1 MIIKKYKAATE
12 KDAILMAKEDLGPEA
27 VVMNVKTIK
36 RKGIM
41 KLFKKN
47 TVELTAAIDDNVA
60 DKSSEKVVDK
70 ASKEGYSEDAQNAI
84 EEKINS
90 IARLLEQQ
98 MMSGKDAGS
107 DSADKKSSESEVRGL
122 HFDAVVSENPAK
134 TYSGASGDK
143 SETKP
148 ASKNRII
155 DLIYNQLID
164 NEVNKDIAD
173 EIIGEF
179 DFENNSLPLD
189 NILANVYQKIVLKLG
204 EVKPLTPGE
213 KKPKV
218 VFFVGNTGV
227 GKTTTMAKLASKFKL
242 EEKQNIAMLSI
253 DTYRIAAIEQIKTY
267 ANILNTP
274 MEVVYT
280 PEDIKKY
287 VEKYNECDLIFVDT
301 AGHSHRNEEQKKNLK
316 EMVDAVS
323 DYETEVFLV
332 VSAVVKY
339 KDLLD
344 IARTYEKLFDYKL
357 IFTKLDETRASG
369 SILNLK
375 LDMGKTLSYATWGQN
390 VPEDIGVIDP
400 QIVAKS
406 LLGGAG
412 DGPGF

>member
-12 KDAILMAKEDLGPEA
+12 KEAILMAKEELGPDA
-27 VVMNVKTIK
+27 VVMNVKTTK

-60 DKSSEKVVDK
+60 EKSIN
-70 ASKEGYSEDAQNAI
+70 KEGYSEEAQNAI

-98 MMSGKDAGS
+98 MNSGNGKNTEDAEETKEKETRELNFDAVIS
-107 DSADKKSSESEVRGL
+107 DATSDIKIDKQISNHKSSETI
-122 HFDAVVSENPAK
+122 AK
-134 TYSGASGDK
+134 NK
-143 SETKP
+143 VIE
-148 ASKNRII
+148 
-155 DLIYNQLID
+155 LIYNQLIEND
-164 NEVNKDIAD
+164 VKKEIAD
-173 EIIGEF
+173 DIVGEF
-179 DFENNSLPLD
+179 DTDNSKLPLD

-204 EVKPLTPGE
+204 EVKPLTTG
-213 KKPKV
+213 KNKPKI

-242 EEKQNIAMLSI
+242 EEKLEIAMLSI

-280 PEDIKKY
+280 PEDIKNY
-287 VEKYNECDLIFVDT
+287 VEKYKDCDLIFVDT

-316 EMVDAVS
+316 EMVDAVA

-344 IARTYEKLFDYKL
+344 IAKTYDKLFDYKL

-375 LDMGKTLSYATWGQN
+375 LDMKKSLSYATWGQN
-390 VPEDIGVIDP
+390 VPEDIGVVNP

-406 LLGGAG
+406 LLGGAS
-412 DGPGF
+412 DGSGF

>member
-60 DKSSEKVVDK
+60 EKP
-70 ASKEGYSEDAQNAI
+70 AKENYSDDAQNAI

-90 IARLLEQQ
+90 IAKLLEQQ
-98 MMSGKDAGS
+98 MLAGNDKNSEQS
-107 DSADKKSSESEVRGL
+107 DEEKAERGSR
-122 HFDAVVSENPAK
+122 FDAIVSDNAKESYVRVSEEKNEE
-134 TYSGASGDK
+134 K
-143 SETKP
+143 SP
-148 ASKNRII
+148 SKNRVI
-155 DLIYNQLID
+155 DLIYNQLIE
-164 NEVNKDIAD
+164 NEVNKKTAD
-173 EIIGEF
+173 EIISEM
-179 DFENNSLPLD
+179 DTENKNLPLD

-204 EVKPLTPGE
+204 EVKPLTTGE
-213 KKPKV
+213 NKPKI

-287 VEKYNECDLIFVDT
+287 VEKYSDCDLIFVDT
-301 AGHSHRNEEQKKNLK
+301 AGHSHKNEEQKINLK

-344 IARTYEKLFDYKL
+344 IAKTYDKLFDYKL

-390 VPEDIGVIDP
+390 VPEEIGVIDP

-412 DGPGF
+412 DRSGF

>member
-1 MIIKKYKAATE
+1 
-12 KDAILMAKEDLGPEA
+12 
-27 VVMNVKTIK
+27 
-36 RKGIM
+36 
-41 KLFKKN
+41 
-47 TVELTAAIDDNVA
+47 
-60 DKSSEKVVDK
+60 
-70 ASKEGYSEDAQNAI
+70 
-84 EEKINS
+84 
-90 IARLLEQQ
+90 
-98 MMSGKDAGS
+98 MSGKDGS

-122 HFDAVVSENPAK
+122 HFDAVVSDNQAK

-280 PEDIKKY
+280 PEDIKNY

>member
-1 MIIKKYKAATE
+1 MIIKKYKATTE
-12 KDAILMAKEDLGPEA
+12 KDAILMAKEELGPEA

-60 DKSSEKVVDK
+60 EKPV
-70 ASKEGYSEDAQNAI
+70 KEGYSEEAQNAI

-90 IARLLEQQ
+90 IAKLLEQQ
-98 MMSGKDAGS
+98 MMSGNEKNTGDDAEKVSGS
-107 DSADKKSSESEVRGL
+107 R
-122 HFDAVVSENPAK
+122 FDAVVSDDTSDVIKNRTIGEGVSK
-134 TYSGASGDK
+134 DI
-143 SETKP
+143 
-148 ASKNRII
+148 SKNKVVE
-155 DLIYNQLID
+155 LIYNQLIE
-164 NEVNKDIAD
+164 NEVKKEIAD
-173 EIIGEF
+173 DIIGEL
-179 DFENNSLPLD
+179 DTENPKLPLD

-204 EVKPLTPGE
+204 EVKPLTAGE
-213 KKPKV
+213 NKPKI

-242 EEKQNIAMLSI
+242 EEKLDIAMLSI

-280 PEDIKKY
+280 PEDIKNY
-287 VEKYNECDLIFVDT
+287 VEKYKNCDLIFVDT
-301 AGHSHRNEEQKKNLK
+301 AGHSHKNEEQKKNLK

-339 KDLLD
+339 NDLLD
-344 IARTYEKLFDYKL
+344 IAKTYDKLFDYKL

-375 LDMGKTLSYATWGQN
+375 LDMNKTLSYATWGQN
-390 VPEDIGVIDP
+390 VPEDIGVVNP

-406 LLGGAG
+406 LLGG
-412 DGPGF
+412 D

>member
-27 VVMNVKTIK
+27 VVMNVKTTK

-60 DKSSEKVVDK
+60 EKP
-70 ASKEGYSEDAQNAI
+70 AKENYSEDAQNAI

-90 IARLLEQQ
+90 IAKLLEQQ
-98 MMSGKDAGS
+98 MMTVNDKSTEPNDEKEDSRGS
-107 DSADKKSSESEVRGL
+107 R
-122 HFDAVVSENPAK
+122 FDAIVSEDTKESVHSDTKASNPVI
-134 TYSGASGDK
+134 
-143 SETKP
+143 
-148 ASKNRII
+148 KNRVIE
-155 DLIYNQLID
+155 LIYNQLIE
-164 NEVNKDIAD
+164 NEVNKEIAD
-173 EIIGEF
+173 EIIGEM
-179 DFENNSLPLD
+179 DTENNNLPLD

-204 EVKPLTPGE
+204 EVKPLAVGE
-213 KKPKV
+213 KKPKI

-242 EEKQNIAMLSI
+242 EEKLNIAMLSI

-280 PEDIKKY
+280 PEDIKNY
-287 VEKYNECDLIFVDT
+287 VEKYSDCDLIFVDT
-301 AGHSHRNEEQKKNLK
+301 AGHSHKNEEQKKNLK

-344 IARTYEKLFDYKL
+344 IAKTYDKLFDYKL

-390 VPEDIGVIDP
+390 VPEDIGIIDP

-412 DGPGF
+412 DGSGF

>member
-12 KDAILMAKEDLGPEA
+12 KDAILMAREDLGPEA

-60 DKSSEKVVDK
+60 EKTT
-70 ASKEGYSEDAQNAI
+70 KENGNEDAQSAI

-90 IARLLEQQ
+90 IAKLLEQQ
-98 MMSGKDAGS
+98 MLSGNEKNSGEDK
-107 DSADKKSSESEVRGL
+107 KKSSDTSEIKGTR
-122 HFDAVVSENPAK
+122 FDAIVSDTIEHEEAAK
-134 TYSGASGDK
+134 SSFDEKSANKNTYRNK
-143 SETKP
+143 VI
-148 ASKNRII
+148 N
-155 DLIYNQLID
+155 LIYNQLLE
-164 NEVNKDIAD
+164 NEVSRKIAD
-173 EIIGEF
+173 DIISEL
-179 DFENNSLPLD
+179 DTENDKLPLD

-204 EVKPLTPGE
+204 EVKPLTVGE
-213 KKPKV
+213 NKPKI

-242 EEKQNIAMLSI
+242 EEKRSIAMLSI

-280 PEDIKKY
+280 PEDLKNN
-287 VEKYNECDLIFVDT
+287 VEKYNDCELIFVDT
-301 AGHSHRNEEQKKNLK
+301 AGHSHKNEEQKKNLK

-323 DYETEVFLV
+323 DYEIEVFLV

-339 KDLLD
+339 NDLLD
-344 IARTYEKLFDYKL
+344 IAKTYEKLFDYKL

-375 LDMGKTLSYATWGQN
+375 LDMNKTLSYATWGQN
-390 VPEDIGVIDP
+390 VPEDIGVVNP

-412 DGPGF
+412 DGSGF

>member
-12 KDAILMAKEDLGPEA
+12 KEAILMAREELGPDA
-27 VVMNVKTIK
+27 VVMNVKTTK

-60 DKSSEKVVDK
+60 EKSVV
-70 ASKEGYSEDAQNAI
+70 KEGYSEEAQNAI

-98 MMSGKDAGS
+98 MNGGNEKNTEESKD
-107 DSADKKSSESEVRGL
+107 KETRGI
-122 HFDAVVSENPAK
+122 HFDAVISEAVSDVK
-134 TYSGASGDK
+134 VDK
-143 SETKP
+143 QAQNNKASETI
-148 ASKNRII
+148 AKNKVVE
-155 DLIYNQLID
+155 LIYNQLLE
-164 NEVNKDIAD
+164 NEVKKEIAD
-173 EIIGEF
+173 DIIGEF
-179 DFENNSLPLD
+179 DDDNSKLPLD

-204 EVKPLTPGE
+204 EVKPLTTGE
-213 KKPKV
+213 NKPKI

-242 EEKQNIAMLSI
+242 EEKLDIAMLSI

-280 PEDIKKY
+280 PEDIKNY
-287 VEKYNECDLIFVDT
+287 VEKYKDCDLIFVDT

-316 EMVDAVS
+316 EMVDAVA

-339 KDLLD
+339 NDLVD
-344 IARTYEKLFDYKL
+344 IAKTYDKLFDYKL

-375 LDMGKTLSYATWGQN
+375 LDMNKTLSYATWGQN
-390 VPEDIGVIDP
+390 VPEDIGVVNP

-412 DGPGF
+412 DGSGF

>member
-27 VVMNVKTIK
+27 VVMNVKTTK

-47 TVELTAAIDDNVA
+47 TVELTAAIDDNVT
-60 DKSSEKVVDK
+60 EKP
-70 ASKEGYSEDAQNAI
+70 AKENYSDDAQNAI

-90 IARLLEQQ
+90 IAKLLEQQ
-98 MMSGKDAGS
+98 MLAGNDKNSEQS
-107 DSADKKSSESEVRGL
+107 DEEKAERGSR
-122 HFDAVVSENPAK
+122 FDAIVSDNAKESYVRVSEEKNEE
-134 TYSGASGDK
+134 K
-143 SETKP
+143 SP
-148 ASKNRII
+148 SKNRVI
-155 DLIYNQLID
+155 DLIYNQLIE
-164 NEVNKDIAD
+164 NEVNKKTAD
-173 EIIGEF
+173 EIIS
-179 DFENNSLPLD
+179 DMDTENNNLPLD

-204 EVKPLTPGE
+204 EVKPLTTGE
-213 KKPKV
+213 NKPKI

-280 PEDIKKY
+280 PEDIKNY
-287 VEKYNECDLIFVDT
+287 VEKYKDCDLIFVDT
-301 AGHSHRNEEQKKNLK
+301 AGHSHKNEEQKKNLK

-339 KDLLD
+339 NDLVD
-344 IARTYEKLFDYKL
+344 IAKTYDKLFDYKL

-412 DGPGF
+412 DGSGF

>member
-27 VVMNVKTIK
+27 VVMNVKTTK

-47 TVELTAAIDDNVA
+47 TVELTAAIDDNVT
-60 DKSSEKVVDK
+60 EKP
-70 ASKEGYSEDAQNAI
+70 AKENYSDDAQNAI

-90 IARLLEQQ
+90 IAKLLEQQ
-98 MMSGKDAGS
+98 MLAGNDKNSEQS
-107 DSADKKSSESEVRGL
+107 DEEKAERGSR
-122 HFDAVVSENPAK
+122 FDAIVSDNAKESYVRVSEEKNE
-134 TYSGASGDK
+134 DK
-143 SETKP
+143 SP
-148 ASKNRII
+148 SKNRVI
-155 DLIYNQLID
+155 DLIYNQLIE
-164 NEVNKDIAD
+164 NEVNKKTAD
-173 EIIGEF
+173 EIISEM
-179 DFENNSLPLD
+179 DTENKNLPLD

-204 EVKPLTPGE
+204 EVKPLTTGE
-213 KKPKV
+213 NKPKI

-287 VEKYNECDLIFVDT
+287 VEKYSDCDLIFVDT
-301 AGHSHRNEEQKKNLK
+301 AGHSHKNEEQKKNLK

-344 IARTYEKLFDYKL
+344 IAKTYDKLFDYKL

-412 DGPGF
+412 DGSGF

>member
-12 KDAILMAKEDLGPEA
+12 KEAILMAKEELGPDA
-27 VVMNVKTIK
+27 VVMNVKTTK

-60 DKSSEKVVDK
+60 EKSIN
-70 ASKEGYSEDAQNAI
+70 KEGYSEEAQNAI

-98 MMSGKDAGS
+98 MNSGNGKNTEDVEETKEKETRGLNFDAVIS
-107 DSADKKSSESEVRGL
+107 DATSDIKIDKQISNHKSSETI
-122 HFDAVVSENPAK
+122 AK
-134 TYSGASGDK
+134 NK
-143 SETKP
+143 VIE
-148 ASKNRII
+148 
-155 DLIYNQLID
+155 LIYNQLIE
-164 NEVNKDIAD
+164 NEVKKEIAD
-173 EIIGEF
+173 DIVGEF
-179 DFENNSLPLD
+179 DTDNSKLPLD

-204 EVKPLTPGE
+204 EVKPLTTGE
-213 KKPKV
+213 NKPKI

-242 EEKQNIAMLSI
+242 EEKLEIAMLSI

-280 PEDIKKY
+280 PEDIKNY
-287 VEKYNECDLIFVDT
+287 VEKYKDCDLIFVDT

-316 EMVDAVS
+316 EMVDAVA

-344 IARTYEKLFDYKL
+344 IAKTYDKLFDYKL

-375 LDMGKTLSYATWGQN
+375 LDMKKSLSYATWGQN
-390 VPEDIGVIDP
+390 VPEDIGVVNP

-406 LLGGAG
+406 LLGGAS
-412 DGPGF
+412 DGSGF

>member
-12 KDAILMAKEDLGPEA
+12 KDAILMAKEELGPEA

-47 TVELTAAIDDNVA
+47 TVELTAAIDDNV
-60 DKSSEKVVDK
+60 EKK
-70 ASKEGYSEDAQNAI
+70 PSKEGYSEDAQNAI

-90 IARLLEQQ
+90 IAKLLEQQ
-98 MMSGKDAGS
+98 MMSG
-107 DSADKKSSESEVRGL
+107 ADKNTEEASQNEYVRGSR
-122 HFDAVVSENPAK
+122 FDAVVADDNSDLLKAAPSN
-134 TYSGASGDK
+134 TN
-143 SETKP
+143 KP
-148 ASKNRII
+148 QSFSDNKVVE
-155 DLIYNQLID
+155 LIYNQLLE
-164 NEVNKDIAD
+164 NEVRKEIAD
-173 EIIGEF
+173 DIIGEL
-179 DFENNSLPLD
+179 DTENPKLPLD

-204 EVKPLTPGE
+204 EVKPLKAGE
-213 KKPKV
+213 NKPKI

-242 EEKQNIAMLSI
+242 EEKMNIAMLSI

-280 PEDIKKY
+280 PEDIKNY
-287 VEKYNECDLIFVDT
+287 VEKYKDCDLIFVDT
-301 AGHSHRNEEQKKNLK
+301 AGHSHKNEEQKKNLK

-339 KDLLD
+339 NDLLD
-344 IARTYEKLFDYKL
+344 IAKTYDKLFDYKL

-375 LDMGKTLSYATWGQN
+375 LDMNKTLSYATWGQN
-390 VPEDIGVIDP
+390 VPEDIGVVNP

-406 LLGGAG
+406 LLGGDG
-412 DGPGF
+412 DGSGI

>member
-27 VVMNVKTIK
+27 VVMNVKTTK

-47 TVELTAAIDDNVA
+47 TVELTAAIDDNVT
-60 DKSSEKVVDK
+60 EKP
-70 ASKEGYSEDAQNAI
+70 AKENYSDDAQNAI

-90 IARLLEQQ
+90 IAKLLEQQ
-98 MMSGKDAGS
+98 MLAGNDKNSEQS
-107 DSADKKSSESEVRGL
+107 DEEKAERGSR
-122 HFDAVVSENPAK
+122 FDAIVSDNAKESYVRVSEEKNEE
-134 TYSGASGDK
+134 K
-143 SETKP
+143 SP
-148 ASKNRII
+148 SKNRVI
-155 DLIYNQLID
+155 DLIYNQLIE
-164 NEVNKDIAD
+164 NEVNKKTAD
-173 EIIGEF
+173 EIISEM
-179 DFENNSLPLD
+179 DTENKNLPLD

-204 EVKPLTPGE
+204 EVKPLTTGE
-213 KKPKV
+213 NKPKI

-287 VEKYNECDLIFVDT
+287 VEKYSDCDLIFVDT
-301 AGHSHRNEEQKKNLK
+301 AGHSHKNEEQKKNLK

-344 IARTYEKLFDYKL
+344 IAKTYDKLFDYKL

-412 DGPGF
+412 DGSGF

>member
-12 KDAILMAKEDLGPEA
+12 KEAILMAREELGPDA
-27 VVMNVKTIK
+27 VVMNVKTTK

-60 DKSSEKVVDK
+60 EKSVV
-70 ASKEGYSEDAQNAI
+70 KEGYSEEAQNAI

-90 IARLLEQQ
+90 LARLLEQQ
-98 MMSGKDAGS
+98 MNAGNEKNTEESKD
-107 DSADKKSSESEVRGL
+107 KETRGL
-122 HFDAVVSENPAK
+122 NFDAVISEA
-134 TYSGASGDK
+134 ASDVRVDK
-143 SETKP
+143 QTQNNKASETI
-148 ASKNRII
+148 AKNKVVE
-155 DLIYNQLID
+155 LIYNQLLE
-164 NEVNKDIAD
+164 NEVKKEIAD
-173 EIIGEF
+173 DIIGEF
-179 DFENNSLPLD
+179 DDGNSKLPLD

-204 EVKPLTPGE
+204 EVKPLTTGE
-213 KKPKV
+213 SKPKI

-242 EEKQNIAMLSI
+242 EEKLDIAMLSI

-280 PEDIKKY
+280 PEDIKNY
-287 VEKYNECDLIFVDT
+287 VEKYKDCDLIFVDT

-316 EMVDAVS
+316 EMVDAVA

-339 KDLLD
+339 NDLVD
-344 IARTYEKLFDYKL
+344 IAKTYDKLFDYKL

-375 LDMGKTLSYATWGQN
+375 LDMNKTLSYATWGQN
-390 VPEDIGVIDP
+390 VPEDIGVVNP

-412 DGPGF
+412 DGSGF

>member
-27 VVMNVKTIK
+27 VVMNVKTTK

-47 TVELTAAIDDNVA
+47 TVELTAAIDDNVT
-60 DKSSEKVVDK
+60 EKP
-70 ASKEGYSEDAQNAI
+70 AKENYSDDAQNAI

-90 IARLLEQQ
+90 IAKLLEQQ
-98 MMSGKDAGS
+98 MLAGNDKNSEQS
-107 DSADKKSSESEVRGL
+107 DEEKAERGSR
-122 HFDAVVSENPAK
+122 FDAIVSDNAKESYVRVSEEKNEE
-134 TYSGASGDK
+134 K
-143 SETKP
+143 SP
-148 ASKNRII
+148 SKNRVI
-155 DLIYNQLID
+155 DLIYNQLIE
-164 NEVNKDIAD
+164 NEVNKKTAD
-173 EIIGEF
+173 EIIS
-179 DFENNSLPLD
+179 DMDTENNNLPLD

-204 EVKPLTPGE
+204 EVKPLTTGE
-213 KKPKV
+213 NKPKI

-287 VEKYNECDLIFVDT
+287 VEKYSDCDLIFVDT
-301 AGHSHRNEEQKKNLK
+301 AGHSHKNEEQKKNLK

-344 IARTYEKLFDYKL
+344 IAKTYDKLFDYKL

-412 DGPGF
+412 DGSGF

>member
-12 KDAILMAKEDLGPEA
+12 KEAILMAREELGPDA
-27 VVMNVKTIK
+27 VVMNVKTTK

-60 DKSSEKVVDK
+60 EKSVV
-70 ASKEGYSEDAQNAI
+70 KEGYSEEAQNAI

-98 MMSGKDAGS
+98 MNGGNEKNTEESKD
-107 DSADKKSSESEVRGL
+107 KETRGV
-122 HFDAVVSENPAK
+122 HFDAVISEAVSDVK
-134 TYSGASGDK
+134 VDK
-143 SETKP
+143 QAQNNKASETI
-148 ASKNRII
+148 AKNKVVE
-155 DLIYNQLID
+155 LIYNQLLE
-164 NEVNKDIAD
+164 NEVKKEIAD
-173 EIIGEF
+173 DIIGEF
-179 DFENNSLPLD
+179 DDGNSKLPLD

-204 EVKPLTPGE
+204 EVKPLTTGE
-213 KKPKV
+213 NKPKI

-242 EEKQNIAMLSI
+242 EEKLDIAMLSI

-280 PEDIKKY
+280 PEDIKNY
-287 VEKYNECDLIFVDT
+287 VEKYKDCDLIFVDT

-316 EMVDAVS
+316 EMVDAVA

-339 KDLLD
+339 NDLVD
-344 IARTYEKLFDYKL
+344 IAKTYDKLFDYKL

-375 LDMGKTLSYATWGQN
+375 LDMNKTLSYATWGQN
-390 VPEDIGVIDP
+390 VPEDIGVVNP

-412 DGPGF
+412 DGSGF

>member
-12 KDAILMAKEDLGPEA
+12 KDAILMAKEELGPEA

-47 TVELTAAIDDNVA
+47 TVELTAAIDDNV
-60 DKSSEKVVDK
+60 EKK
-70 ASKEGYSEDAQNAI
+70 PSKEGYSEDAQNAI

-90 IARLLEQQ
+90 IAKLLEQQ
-98 MMSGKDAGS
+98 MMSG
-107 DSADKKSSESEVRGL
+107 ADKNTEEASQNEYVRGSR
-122 HFDAVVSENPAK
+122 FDAVVADDNSDLLKAAPSN
-134 TYSGASGDK
+134 TN
-143 SETKP
+143 KP
-148 ASKNRII
+148 QSFSDNKVVE
-155 DLIYNQLID
+155 LIYNQLIE
-164 NEVNKDIAD
+164 NEVRKEIAD
-173 EIIGEF
+173 DIIGEL
-179 DFENNSLPLD
+179 DTENPKLPLD

-204 EVKPLTPGE
+204 EVKPLKAGE
-213 KKPKV
+213 NKPKI

-242 EEKQNIAMLSI
+242 EEKMNIAMLSI

-280 PEDIKKY
+280 PEDIKNY
-287 VEKYNECDLIFVDT
+287 VEKYKDCDLIFVDT
-301 AGHSHRNEEQKKNLK
+301 AGHSHKNEEQKKNLK

-339 KDLLD
+339 NDLLD
-344 IARTYEKLFDYKL
+344 IAKTYDKLFEYKL

-375 LDMGKTLSYATWGQN
+375 LDMNKTLSYATWGQN
-390 VPEDIGVIDP
+390 VPEDIGVVNP

-406 LLGGAG
+406 LLGGDG
-412 DGPGF
+412 DGSGI